1 MGRVRNR
8 GRTLLFSSRITKGRR
23 NLAAWI
29 DRTEN
34 LHELSQHPGQLIGL
48 DTEFMR
54 TDTFAPKLALIQI
67 EIAGHIALIDPI
79 GDIDMGGLGAR
90 LGDPETIS
98 IMHSASED
106 LDALSPLLPNSLG
119 TLFDTQ
125 IAAAF
130 AGLGPGL
137 GYQKLV
143 LAVCDVDLPKGETRS
158 DWLKRPLSDS
168 QLEYAAQDV
177 VHLPTLHADLSARL
191 ARRGFAD
198 WHAEDCARLV
208 ERARHREPD
217 QQPQTGYRGA
227 ADWTREQQAMLRR
240 VLIWRDATA
249 RRIDKPRPWILDDPR
264 LLDLSVNPPTNANDL
279 AERAR
284 GLRALRG
291 EQRTELFEE
300 LIRPLAEDE
309 LEFDAIPAAA
319 DSDERRM
326 IRALKEIVTAKAT
339 ELDIP
344 EGLLCS
350 RRHLETLYVSRRWP
364 AALEGWREAILRDAL
379 TARLAEV

>member
-1 MGRVRNR
+1 M
-8 GRTLLFSSRITKGRR
+8 
-23 NLAAWI
+23 AAWI
-29 DRTEN
+29 DRTEK
-34 LHELSQHPGQLIGL
+34 LHDLDQHPGHLIGL

-54 TDTFAPKLALIQI
+54 TDSFAPKLALIQI
-67 EIAGHIALIDPI
+67 EIAEHIALIDPLA
-79 GDIDMGGLGAR
+79 GIDMHDLAAR
-90 LGDPETIS
+90 LGDPQTIS

-130 AGLGPGL
+130 CGLGAGL

-143 LAVCDVDLPKGETRS
+143 LAVCGVDLPKGETRS
-158 DWLKRPLSDS
+158 DWLQRPLSPS

-177 VHLPTLHADLSARL
+177 VHLPVLHADLSARL
-191 ARRGFAD
+191 AQRGYAG

-217 QQPQTGYRGA
+217 LQPHIGYRGA
-227 ADWTREQQAMLRR
+227 ADWSREQQALLRR

-264 LLDLSVNPPTNANDL
+264 VLDFSASPPTNINDL
-279 AERAR
+279 AERGR

-291 EQRTELFEE
+291 AERTELFEV
-300 LIRPLAEDE
+300 LRRPLSEDE
-309 LEFDAIPAAA
+309 LDFETIPAAA
-319 DSDERRM
+319 DGEERRM
-326 IRALKEIVTAKAT
+326 IRSLKEIVCTRAS
-339 ELDIP
+339 ELDLP

-350 RRHLETLYVSRRWP
+350 RRHLESLYVSRQWP
-364 AALEGWREAILRDAL
+364 AALEGWRKPLLHDAL
-379 TARLAEV
+379 MARLADA

>member
-1 MGRVRNR
+1 M
-8 GRTLLFSSRITKGRR
+8 
-23 NLAAWI
+23 ADWI
-29 DRTEN
+29 DRTES
-34 LHELSQHPGQLIGL
+34 LLEIDRRPGQLIGL

-67 EIAGHIALIDPI
+67 EIGEHIALIDPI
-79 GDIDMGGLGAR
+79 ADIDMSVLAAR
-90 LGDPETIS
+90 LGDPQTIS

-106 LDALSPLLPNSLG
+106 LDALSTLLPNSLG

-130 AGLGPGL
+130 CGLGAGL

-143 LAVCDVDLPKGETRS
+143 LSVCDVDLPKGETRS
-158 DWLKRPLSDS
+158 DWLKRPLSPS

-177 VHLPTLHADLSARL
+177 IHLPVLHADLSARL
-191 ARRGFAD
+191 AARGYAE
-198 WHAEDCARLV
+198 WHVEDCARMV

-217 QQPQTGYRGA
+217 LQPQTTYRGA

-264 LLDLSVNPPTNANDL
+264 VLDFSSNPPKTVNDL
-279 AERAR
+279 AERGR

-291 EQRTELFEE
+291 AERLELFD
-300 LIRPLAEDE
+300 LLQQPITDED
-309 LEFDAIPAAA
+309 LEFEPIPMQA
-319 DSDERRM
+319 DSEERRV
-326 IRALKEIVTAKAT
+326 IKSLKELVTARAA
-339 ELDIP
+339 ELDLP

-350 RRHLETLYVSRRWP
+350 RRHLETLYVTRQWP
-364 AALEGWREAILRDAL
+364 KTLEGWRKPLLHDAL
-379 TARLAEV
+379 MTRLAD

>member
-1 MGRVRNR
+1 M
-8 GRTLLFSSRITKGRR
+8 
-23 NLAAWI
+23 ADWI
-29 DRTEN
+29 DRTETLLEIN
-34 LHELSQHPGQLIGL
+34 QHPGQLIGL

-67 EIAGHIALIDPI
+67 EITERIGLIDPI
-79 GDIDMGGLGAR
+79 AGIDMSALAAR
-90 LGDPETIS
+90 LGDPQTIS

-130 AGLGPGL
+130 CGLGAGL

-143 LAVCDVDLPKGETRS
+143 LSVCDVDLPKGETRS
-158 DWLKRPLSDS
+158 DWLKRPLSPS

-177 VHLPTLHADLSARL
+177 VHLPVLHAHLSARL
-191 ARRGFAD
+191 AKRGYAE
-198 WHAEDCARLV
+198 WHAEDCARML

-217 QQPQTGYRGA
+217 MQPQTSYRGA
-227 ADWTREQQAMLRR
+227 ADWTREQQALLRR
-240 VLIWRDATA
+240 VLIWRDVTA

-264 LLDLSVNPPTNANDL
+264 LLDLSANPPRDANDL
-279 AERAR
+279 AERGR

-291 EQRTELFEE
+291 AERAELFE
-300 LIRPLAEDE
+300 LLRRPLSDDE
-309 LEFDAIPAAA
+309 LVFDPIAAQA
-319 DSDERRM
+319 DGEERRVVKSM
-326 IRALKEIVTAKAT
+326 KEIVTARAS
-339 ELDIP
+339 ELDLP

-350 RRHLETLYVSRRWP
+350 RRHLESLYVSRQWP
-364 AALEGWREAILRDAL
+364 SALEGWRKPLLHDAL
-379 TARLAEV
+379 MARLAG

>member
-1 MGRVRNR
+1 M
-8 GRTLLFSSRITKGRR
+8 
-23 NLAAWI
+23 AAWI
-29 DRTEN
+29 DRTET
-34 LHELSQHPGQLIGL
+34 LHELSQHSGPLIGL

-54 TDTFAPKLALIQI
+54 PDTFAPKLALIQI
-67 EIAGHIALIDPI
+67 EIAGHIALIDPV
-79 GDIDMGGLGAR
+79 GDIDLGGLGAR

-217 QQPQTGYRGA
+217 LQPQTNYRGA
-227 ADWTREQQAMLRR
+227 ADWTREQQALLRR

-264 LLDLSVNPPTNANDL
+264 LLDLSVNPPTNVNDL

-300 LIRPLAEDE
+300 LIRPLAADE
-309 LEFDAIPAAA
+309 LEFDTIPAAA

-364 AALEGWREAILRDAL
+364 AALEGWREVILRDPL
-379 TARLAEV
+379 MARLAEV

>member
-1 MGRVRNR
+1 M
-8 GRTLLFSSRITKGRR
+8 
-23 NLAAWI
+23 AAWI
-29 DRTEN
+29 DRTET
-34 LHELSQHPGQLIGL
+34 LHELSQHPGHLIGL

-67 EIAGHIALIDPI
+67 EIAGHIALIDPV
-79 GDIDMGGLGAR
+79 GDIDMGSLGAR

-191 ARRGFAD
+191 AARGFAG

-217 QQPQTGYRGA
+217 LQPQTGYRGA
-227 ADWTREQQAMLRR
+227 ADWTRE
-240 VLIWRDATA
+240 
-249 RRIDKPRPWILDDPR
+249 
-264 LLDLSVNPPTNANDL
+264 
-279 AERAR
+279 
-284 GLRALRG
+284 
-291 EQRTELFEE
+291 
-300 LIRPLAEDE
+300 
-309 LEFDAIPAAA
+309 
-319 DSDERRM
+319 
-326 IRALKEIVTAKAT
+326 
-339 ELDIP
+339 
-344 EGLLCS
+344 
-350 RRHLETLYVSRRWP
+350 
-364 AALEGWREAILRDAL
+364 
-379 TARLAEV
+379 

>member
-1 MGRVRNR
+1 MRP
-8 GRTLLFSSRITKGRR
+8 
-23 NLAAWI
+23 LAVWI
-29 DRTEN
+29 DRTETLN
-34 LHELSQHPGQLIGL
+34 ELDQYSSHLIGL

-54 TDTFAPKLALIQI
+54 TDSFAPKLALIQI
-67 EIAGHIALIDPI
+67 EIDDHIALIDPL
-79 GDIDMGGLGAR
+79 GDIDMASLAKR
-90 LGDPETIS
+90 LGDPQTIS

-106 LDALSPLLPNSLG
+106 LDALSQILPNSLG

-158 DWLKRPLSDS
+158 DWLQRPLRDS

-177 VHLPTLHADLSARL
+177 VHLPVLHAELSARL
-191 ARRGFAD
+191 NQRGYFE
-198 WHAEDCARLV
+198 WHAEDCARMV

-217 QQPQTGYRGA
+217 LQPQTSYRGA
-227 ADWTREQQAMLRR
+227 ADWSREQQAMLRR
-240 VLIWRDATA
+240 LLIWRDATA

-264 LLDLSVNPPTNANDL
+264 LLDFSANPPTDINDL
-279 AERAR
+279 AERGR

-291 EQRTELFEE
+291 DQRTELLEE
-300 LIRPLAEDE
+300 LTRPLVDDD
-309 LEFDAIPAAA
+309 LDFDTIPPAA
-319 DSDERRM
+319 DGEERRK
-326 IRALKEIVTAKAT
+326 IRSLKEVVSARAS

-350 RRHLETLYVSRRWP
+350 RRHLETLYVSRQWP
-364 AALEGWREAILRDAL
+364 SALEGWRKTILHDAL
-379 TARLAEV
+379 MARLAED

>member
-8 GRTLLFSSRITKGRR
+8 DRILLFSSRIFKGRR

-29 DRTEN
+29 DRTET
-34 LHELSQHPGQLIGL
+34 LHELSQHPGHLIGL

-79 GDIDMGGLGAR
+79 GDIEMGSLGAR
-90 LGDPETIS
+90 LGDPQTIS

-158 DWLKRPLSDS
+158 DWLKRPLSES

-191 ARRGFAD
+191 AHRGFAD

-217 QQPQTGYRGA
+217 LQPQTGYRGA
-227 ADWTREQQAMLRR
+227 ADWTREQQALLRR

-264 LLDLSVNPPTNANDL
+264 LLDLSATPPTNVNDL

-300 LIRPLAEDE
+300 LIRPLADDE

-326 IRALKEIVTAKAT
+326 IRSLKEIVTALAT

-379 TARLAEV
+379 MARLTNS

>member
-1 MGRVRNR
+1 M
-8 GRTLLFSSRITKGRR
+8 
-23 NLAAWI
+23 AAWI
-29 DRTEN
+29 DRTEK
-34 LHELSQHPGQLIGL
+34 LHDFDRHSGHLIGL

-54 TDTFAPKLALIQI
+54 TDSFAPKLALIQI
-67 EIAGHIALIDPI
+67 EIADHIALIDPLAN
-79 GDIDMGGLGAR
+79 IDMRELAAR
-90 LGDPETIS
+90 LGDPQTIS

-106 LDALSPLLPNSLG
+106 LDALSTLLPNSLG

-130 AGLGPGL
+130 CGLGAGL

-158 DWLKRPLSDS
+158 DWLQRPLSPS

-177 VHLPTLHADLSARL
+177 VHLPVLHADLSARL
-191 ARRGFAD
+191 AQRGYAD

-217 QQPQTGYRGA
+217 LQPQIGFRGA
-227 ADWTREQQAMLRR
+227 ADWTREQQALLRR

-264 LLDLSVNPPTNANDL
+264 VLDFSANPPTNLNDL
-279 AERAR
+279 AERGR

-291 EQRTELFEE
+291 AERTELFDV
-300 LIRPLAEDE
+300 LRRPLSDDE
-309 LEFDAIPAAA
+309 LEFEAIPPAA
-319 DSDERRM
+319 DGEERRM
-326 IRALKEIVTAKAT
+326 IRTLKEIVTTRAS
-339 ELDIP
+339 ELDLP

-350 RRHLETLYVSRRWP
+350 RRHLESLYVSRQWP
-364 AALEGWREAILRDAL
+364 TALDGWRRPLLHDTL
-379 TARLAEV
+379 MARLTEA